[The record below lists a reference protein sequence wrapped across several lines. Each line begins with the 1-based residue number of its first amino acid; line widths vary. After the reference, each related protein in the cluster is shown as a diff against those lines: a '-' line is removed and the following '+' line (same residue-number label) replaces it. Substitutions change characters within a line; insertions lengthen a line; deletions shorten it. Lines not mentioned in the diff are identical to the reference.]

1 MFFPLKH
8 SFCCKPIDKVLIPK
22 RITIYNDK
30 IEIYIYKKKM
40 DVQNKKFINNLASND
55 LKTRRK
61 SINSIQ
67 ERLKITKKKADYDR
81 IWKGLYYA
89 MWFSD
94 RPLTQQKLAD
104 ELADVFL
111 IEEIFGKNDKN
122 FEKFI
127 KFSKSFWKIIALEWL
142 NIDYHRINKF
152 LLLLRRV
159 FNRQLEVVVKY
170 NDITKT
176 QEYCDRVL
184 SKFVFSGDRRIY
196 NGIPLHIIDILKDE
210 LVRVLNKLNKK
221 EEELDSEEI
230 AKLIKES
237 NVDPIF
243 DMILNLVNNYSIN
256 KDYRAYIKD
265 NLVNDEDFIEYGIID
280 RCYKPKYISKKDLEK
295 EEEEEKDEEVEEWK
309 GF

>member
-1 MFFPLKH
+1 
-8 SFCCKPIDKVLIPK
+8 
-22 RITIYNDK
+22 
-30 IEIYIYKKKM
+30 M

-61 SINSIQ
+61 SIDSIQ
-67 ERLKITKKKADYDR
+67 QRLKITKKKADYDR

-104 ELADVFL
+104 ELADIFL
-111 IEEIFGKNDKN
+111 IEEIFGNDDKN

-127 KFSKSFWKIIALEWL
+127 KFSKSFWKVIALEWL

-170 NDITKT
+170 NDINKT

-184 SKFVFSGDRRIY
+184 NKFVFSGDKRIY
-196 NGIPLHIIDILKDE
+196 NGIPFHIIDIVKDE
-210 LVRVLNKLNKK
+210 LVKVMTKLNKK
-221 EEELDSEEI
+221 DDEELDSDEL
-230 AKLIKES
+230 AKLIKEA

-243 DMILNLVNNYSIN
+243 KLILDLVNNYHIN
-256 KDYRAYIKD
+256 KDYRTYIKD
-265 NLVNDEDFIEYGIID
+265 NLVNDEDLIDYGVIE
-280 RCYKPKYISKKDLEK
+280 RCYKPQYVSKKDLEQ
-295 EEEEEKDEEVEEWK
+295 EEEKEEAEAEEWK